1 MFCDA
6 CRSVAV
12 REIEMDDDSCSQT
25 MQNIPPELSASVPRT
40 IRFSDRSRS
49 MPVVLAL
56 LFIATVIGVSLYGNH
71 VARQVWQRSAL
82 RTQGIE
88 AQAEIT
94 SLKRAGRGPDVATY
108 TFIVNGQ
115 NILGL
120 AEVPPELMHSLRET
134 NSLAVR
140 YLPSNPTINHPARWE
155 WSLSSEWFLMV
166 MLTGLLLVC
175 SVTISKAY
183 ANRKLLVW
191 GTPAAGSVTG
201 CSSTKGSYTIH
212 YEFRTGAGGLLR
224 GSGQSLGRR
233 EAGERIWIL
242 YLPQNPRRNGPYP
255 FSDYC
260 VKE

>member
-1 MFCDA
+1 
-6 CRSVAV
+6 
-12 REIEMDDDSCSQT
+12 MDDNSRSQT
-25 MQNIPPELSASVPRT
+25 IQNIPSELSTSVPRT

-49 MPVVLAL
+49 MPIVLTL
-56 LFIATVIGVSLYGNH
+56 LFLATVIGLSLYGNH
-71 VARQVWQRSAL
+71 VANQVWQRSVL
-82 RTQGIE
+82 RTQGAE
-88 AQAEIT
+88 TQAEIT

-108 TFIVNGQ
+108 TFIANGMK
-115 NILGL
+115 ISGL
-120 AEVPPELMHSLRET
+120 AEVPPQLMRSLRDT

-140 YLPSNPTINHPARWE
+140 YLPSKPTINHPAGWE

-166 MLTGLLLVC
+166 VLTSLLLVC
-175 SVTISKAY
+175 SVTISKVY

-212 YEFRTGAGGLLR
+212 YEFRTGAGGLVK